1 MAGAQPVC
9 GVDGL
14 TYLGECVAV
23 CQGVAVARK
32 GACTAAH
39 DGIFNP
45 SVLQAQSGAAF
56 FGDNNVNAVV
66 DVGVLTRCVLGG
78 GQLQSRT

>member
-1 MAGAQPVC
+1 MC

-45 SVLQAQSGAAF
+45 SVIQAQSGAAF
-56 FGDNNVNAVV
+56 VGDNNVHAAVN
-66 DVGVLTRCVLGG
+66 VGVLTRCVPVGR
-78 GQLQSRT
+78 QPRT